1 MPGSWKEVGVLSSKY
16 LLVVCVCVC
25 VCVYVCVCVREVVLQ
40 NLAGQTGS
48 GQIVKDLFC

>member
-25 VCVYVCVCVREVVLQ
+25 VCEREVVLQ

>member
-25 VCVYVCVCVREVVLQ
+25 VCVRERSCYKIWLDRQAVARL
-40 NLAGQTGS
+40 
-48 GQIVKDLFC
+48 